1 MLSTFQK
8 NIQNLPKEIQN
19 IIISYTYSPQPK
31 ILLEDIV
38 NYSETKEYL
47 YEIIEEVESQNAYY
61 FTSAKDELHNELC
74 NFIYYFLC
82 DSTYEMVDSY
92 FWRRYFMY
100 GINNYENM
108 SQIIIDKL
116 SIYPIDSQINII
128 WGLLVKEERYAF
140 LDFYCSEL
148 QDEYDEEQVEEDY
161 DF

>member
-1 MLSTFQK
+1 MLSPFQK
-8 NIQNLPKEIQN
+8 KIQNLPQEIQN
-19 IIISYTYSPQPK
+19 IIISYTYSPQSK
-31 ILLEDIV
+31 MLLEDIQ

-47 YEIIEEVESQNAYY
+47 YEIIEEVEAQTNYY

-74 NFIYYFLC
+74 NFIYYYLC
-82 DSTYEMVDSY
+82 DGTIEMVDSY

-140 LDFYCSEL
+140 LDFYCSEF
-148 QDEYDEEQVEEDY
+148 EGDEEQVEEDY